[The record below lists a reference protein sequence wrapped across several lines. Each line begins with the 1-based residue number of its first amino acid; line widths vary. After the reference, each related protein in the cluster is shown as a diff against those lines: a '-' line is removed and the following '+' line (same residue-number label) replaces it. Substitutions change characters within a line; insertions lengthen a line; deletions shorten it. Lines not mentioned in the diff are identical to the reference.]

1 MKNVMRFV
9 PALLCVSALTLAGCS
24 SKKAEEEPTFV
35 RGSEAIGDVE
45 SLDSAPANN
54 IFAIGEARTTDG
66 MLPLYFAFDSSAIPK
81 DQTPRMDVNAEFM
94 RKHPGTTVRIEGNCD
109 PRGTK
114 EYNMALGERRALT
127 AKRYLVNMGIDA
139 SRLETVSYGKERLLF
154 PGHDEL
160 SWAQDRRDDFV
171 AIGK

>member
-1 MKNVMRFV
+1 MKSVMRFV

-24 SKKAEEEPTFV
+24 SKKAAEEPTFV
-35 RGSEAIGDVE
+35 EGSEAIGTVE
-45 SLDSAPANN
+45 SLDSAPTN
-54 IFAIGEARTTDG
+54 IFAVGEARTTDG
-66 MLPLYFAFDSSAIPK
+66 MLPLYFAFDSSSIPK
-81 DQTPRMDVNAEFM
+81 DQMPRLEVNADFM
-94 RKHPGTTVRIEGNCD
+94 RKHPGVTVRIEGNCD

-127 AKRYLVNMGIDA
+127 AKRYLVNMGIDE
-139 SRLETVSYGKERLLF
+139 SLLETVSYGKERLLF
-154 PGHDEL
+154 QGHDEL